1 MLLFV
6 AGVPSPQGSKNA
18 FRRGSKI
25 VLVESSKALP
35 EWRRRLV
42 EAFKPFKGLTTQPG
56 YENGATVS
64 VEFYLPRPKSVK
76 RQYPTTKPDLDKLIR
91 SVGDAL
97 EIAGVI
103 DGDSKIVQWVASK
116 YYADDM
122 EPGVTI
128 EVTGHAVI

>member
-1 MLLFV
+1 MLIFV

-18 FRRGSKI
+18 FKRGSKI

-42 EAFKPFKGLTTQPG
+42 EAFKPFEGLTTQPG
-56 YENGATVS
+56 YENGATVT

-76 RQYPTTKPDLDKLIR
+76 RNLPITKPDLDKLIR

-103 DGDSKIVQWVASK
+103 DGDSKIVQWSARK
-116 YYADDM
+116 YYADVM
-122 EPGVTI
+122 EPGVTV
-128 EVTGHAVI
+128 EVRSAL

>member
-1 MLLFV
+1 MLIFV

-42 EAFKPFKGLTTQPG
+42 EAFTPFKGLTTNPG

-97 EIAGVI
+97 EIGGVI
-103 DGDSKIVQWVASK
+103 DGDSKIVQWIASK
-116 YYADDM
+116 RYADTM

-128 EVTGHAVI
+128 EVKPL